1 MKSYY
6 HSIVLSQ
13 RLSAFYDGND
23 PEYLIVEVDGFK
35 ERLMLKAKPGSEF
48 MAMAN
53 EDKFILW
60 EKSGYS
66 AFDPKEVLND
76 VREDIKKINFLG
88 KEFKT
93 WREFERFLEDPE
105 IVEPVYRS
113 TVWFPK
119 SLEVAIKLRS
129 QKEGNNIKQVIIDA
143 LKAYL

>member
-1 MKSYY
+1 MKSYC
-6 HSIVLSQ
+6 HSMVLSQ
-13 RLSAFYDGND
+13 KLSAFYNGND
-23 PEYLIVEVDGFK
+23 PEYLIVEVNGFK

-48 MAMAN
+48 MALAN
-53 EDKFILW
+53 KDKFILW

-76 VREDIKKINFLG
+76 VRGDIKKINFLD

-93 WREFERFLEDPE
+93 WREFERFLENSE

-119 SLEVAIKLRS
+119 SLEIAMKLRA
-129 QKEGNNIKQVIIDA
+129 QKEGKIIKQVIIDA
-143 LKAYL
+143 LKTYL